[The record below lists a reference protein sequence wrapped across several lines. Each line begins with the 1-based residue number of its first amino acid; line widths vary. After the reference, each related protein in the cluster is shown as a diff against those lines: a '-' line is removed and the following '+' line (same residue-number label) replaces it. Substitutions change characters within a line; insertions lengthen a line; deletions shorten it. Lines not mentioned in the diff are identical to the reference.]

1 MADEKNDR
9 FEALLEE
16 IVRWLRVLAGPTVR
30 SWLEPVLTTTEER
43 RVYQASTG
51 LARGEVARSAGVS
64 HQTVSNYWN
73 RWKSANP
80 PIIKE
85 TERRGRYARLYDL
98 AELNMSLE
106 VTS

>member
-1 MADEKNDR
+1 MGDKKNDR
-9 FEALLEE
+9 IEELLEE
-16 IVRWLRVLAGPTVR
+16 MVGWLRVLAGPTIR

-51 LARGEVARSAGVS
+51 VTREEVAGSAGVS

-73 RWKSANP
+73 RWRSANP
-80 PIIKE
+80 PIIQE
-85 TERRGRYARLYDL
+85 TKRKGRYVRLYDL
-98 AELNMSLE
+98 AELSMSLE